1 MWKEKVTS
9 PFVDQLLPHSQ
20 KVTHMCETN
29 EYDDSNKA
37 KKVMGSIQNIQ
48 DVGNTEK
55 GLNGHPY
62 GNLSYS
68 NLNQIFK
75 EALLDI
81 GENDYFNQP
90 SKGQPG

>member
-1 MWKEKVTS
+1 MNMTTQTK
-9 PFVDQLLPHSQ
+9 P
-20 KVTHMCETN
+20 
-29 EYDDSNKA
+29 
-37 KKVMGSIQNIQ
+37 KKVMGSMQNIQ
-48 DVGNTEK
+48 DVGNTKK

-68 NLNQIFK
+68 NLNQSFK

>member
-1 MWKEKVTS
+1 
-9 PFVDQLLPHSQ
+9 
-20 KVTHMCETN
+20 
-29 EYDDSNKA
+29 
-37 KKVMGSIQNIQ
+37 MGSIQNIQ

>member
-1 MWKEKVTS
+1 
-9 PFVDQLLPHSQ
+9 
-20 KVTHMCETN
+20 MCWTN
-29 EYDDSNKA
+29 EYGSNKA
-37 KKVMGSIQNIQ
+37 KKVIGPIQNIQ
-48 DVGNTEK
+48 DVGTIEK

-90 SKGQPG
+90 SNGQPG